1 MKQTKIRTL
10 KDDGAEVE
18 AFAPVVLSVSR
29 ATDIPA
35 FYADWFFNRL
45 ERGYCRWRNP
55 FNGVDSYV
63 AFRDVRFIVFWSK
76 NPRQLIPY
84 LDRLKEK
91 GIGCY
96 IQYTLNDY
104 EEDGLEPGVPALS
117 ERIQTF
123 KELVE
128 KTGVGR
134 VIWRFDPL
142 LLTDKI
148 GISELLSKIE
158 RIGDQLRGYTEKL
171 VFSFADIATYRK
183 VSNNLRNH
191 GVNYREWTETDMIEF
206 AERLSKMNVS
216 KGWNFKL
223 ATCGERI
230 DLEQFGIAH
239 NRCIDDELI
248 TRIGWQDEKLMNHLG
263 MKVNT
268 LTPSLFGDA
277 DMSEEA
283 IMLDDNHYTMRSRTN
298 KDSGQRK
305 FCGCINAKDIGQY
318 NTCPHGCVYCYANTS
333 PESALANYRTSN
345 STLENI
351 TK

>member
-1 MKQTKIRTL
+1 MKQTKIRIL

-18 AFAPVVLSVSR
+18 ALAPVVLSASR

-35 FYADWFFNRL
+35 FYADWFFKKL
-45 ERGYCRWRNP
+45 ESGHCRWRNP

-76 NPRQLIPY
+76 NPRPLIPY

-91 GIGCY
+91 GISYY

-104 EEDGLEPGVPALS
+104 EYEGLEPGVPALH

-128 KTGVGR
+128 KLGVGR

-148 GISELLSKIE
+148 GITELLAKIE
-158 RIGDQLRGYTEKL
+158 RIGDQLKGYTEKL
-171 VFSFADIATYRK
+171 VFSFADISVYRK
-183 VSNNLRNH
+183 VGDNLRNN

-206 AERLSKMNVS
+206 AERLSKLKVS

-223 ATCGERI
+223 ATCGEKI
-230 DLEQFGIAH
+230 DLEKFGIAH

-263 MKVNT
+263 MKVNN
-268 LTPSLFGDA
+268 LTPSLFGDT
-277 DMSEEA
+277 DMPEEA
-283 IMLDDNHYTMRSRTN
+283 IMLDDNHYAMRSRTH

-318 NTCPHGCVYCYANTS
+318 N
-333 PESALANYRTSN
+333 
-345 STLENI
+345 
-351 TK
+351 